1 MNLPVKD
8 SLRAII
14 SLGPKISKMCNPVL
28 VTLLKIAEN
37 ATP

>member
-1 MNLPVKD
+1 MNLPPNESV
-8 SLRAII
+8 LAII
-14 SLGPKISKMCNPVL
+14 FLRLKSQKMCNPIL